1 MQCQELNQVLE
12 RLSPGELSGEAAAHV
27 QTCTSC
33 RALVSDLETIQQTAA
48 RMGQEDLELAPPER
62 VWVNLRTAL
71 EKEGLIREPS
81 LAEVS
86 TQTSWLHSIWMAI
99 PRPAIAGAY
108 IAVLL
113 GAGLLFGLRSDLFQG
128 KPGSG
133 NDNAQAAGVEKQL
146 DAVESNAVQAALPKS
161 DPVLT
166 ATLRNNLDVVDKFI
180 AVCEKSVR
188 EEPQNQLAREYLYS
202 AYQQKAELL
211 SAMMDRGTP
220 GE

>member
-1 MQCQELNQVLE
+1 
-12 RLSPGELSGEAAAHV
+12 
-27 QTCTSC
+27 
-33 RALVSDLETIQQTAA
+33 
-48 RMGQEDLELAPPER
+48 
-62 VWVNLRTAL
+62 
-71 EKEGLIREPS
+71 
-81 LAEVS
+81 
-86 TQTSWLHSIWMAI
+86 MAI

-146 DAVESNAVQAALPKS
+146 DAVESSAVQAALPKS

>member
-1 MQCQELNQVLE
+1 LNQVLE
-12 RLSPGELSGEAAAHV
+12 RWWPGELSGEAAAHV
-27 QTCTSC
+27 QTCASC

-86 TQTSWLHSIWMAI
+86 TQTGWFHSIWMAI

-146 DAVESNAVQAALPKS
+146 DAVESSAVQAALPKS